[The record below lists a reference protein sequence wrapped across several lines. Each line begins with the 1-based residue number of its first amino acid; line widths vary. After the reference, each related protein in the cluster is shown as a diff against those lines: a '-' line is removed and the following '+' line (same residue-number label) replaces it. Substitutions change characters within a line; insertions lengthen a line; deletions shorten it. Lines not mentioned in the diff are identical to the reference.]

1 VREGKIEFT
10 RSSRTCFKSRRR
22 HGERE
27 QVLASRREA
36 WRSRASPA
44 TWRGEEG
51 PAEARQAVGAA
62 LEGTWRRIKRRG
74 GSWGSGKWPAGSGRV
89 QRENKEREGLEV
101 DDED

>member
-1 VREGKIEFT
+1 VREGKSEFT
-10 RSSRTCFKSRRR
+10 GSSGTCFKSRRR

-36 WRSRASPA
+36 WRSRKA
-44 TWRGEEG
+44 G
-51 PAEARQAVGAA
+51 QAVGAA

-74 GSWGSGKWPAGSGRV
+74 GSWGSGKRPAGGCRA
-89 QRENKEREGLEV
+89 QRENREREGLEV